1 MTGRRDKKRKEAGER
16 LWRLEAR
23 GGIEPPIWVL
33 QTHALPLGDRAPVG
47 QHCYG
52 HCENRTF
59 LQGLKPTGCRGFTLG
74 LKPQPPKELKKAACR
89 NSRFRSTTTDGKD
102 RHNATLATLH
112 ATRTLA

>member
-1 MTGRRDKKRKEAGER
+1 
-16 LWRLEAR
+16 
-23 GGIEPPIWVL
+23 
-33 QTHALPLGDRAPVG
+33 
-47 QHCYG
+47 
-52 HCENRTF
+52 
-59 LQGLKPTGCRGFTLG
+59 LG